1 MFSSVPPC
9 SFAILSPVSVVE
21 ADDGRQAQRPAFP

>member
-1 MFSSVPPC
+1 MFSSVPPG
-9 SFAILSPVSVVE
+9 SFAILSPVSVAE

>member
-9 SFAILSPVSVVE
+9 SFAILSAVSVAEV
-21 ADDGRQAQRPAFP
+21 DDGRQAQRPAFP